1 METKYLTE
9 DYFNCSNLLEE
20 DKTTL
25 ALRGEALFYR
35 TFGHHDNRYSRTNN
49 LDPDNRYS
57 RTNNLNPDNRFFRNR
72 SFLKKICSMSFFNLW
87 LLVNWTRIYTQ
98 G

>member
-1 METKYLTE
+1 MKYLTE

-20 DKTTL
+20 EKTTL

-35 TFGHHDNRYSRTNN
+35 TFGHH
-49 LDPDNRYS
+49 DNRYS